1 MKNIPFFRPAIC
13 FSIALWVGAACPAS
27 AQDAPYEG
35 KMLRLAE
42 ILGSLHYLR
51 NLCGEAGSE
60 WRDRMDA
67 IVTAEK
73 PSEAERVRLISSF
86 NHGYRVFSDNYTRCT
101 PSALAAIDRYMK
113 EGEDLSNEIISR
125 YGN

>member
-1 MKNIPFFRPAIC
+1 M
-13 FSIALWVGAACPAS
+13 GAASPALS

-35 KMLRLAE
+35 KLLRVAE

-51 NLCGEAGSE
+51 NLCGETGSE

-67 IVTAEK
+67 IIAAEN
-73 PSEAERVRLISSF
+73 PPEAERMRLISSF
-86 NHGYRVFSDNYTRCT
+86 NYGYRVFSDNYVRCT
-101 PSALAAIDRYMK
+101 PSALAAIDRYTK
-113 EGEDLSNEIISR
+113 EGESLSNEIISR

>member
-1 MKNIPFFRPAIC
+1 MKSIAFFRPAIC
-13 FSIALWVGAACPAS
+13 FSVALSVGTAFPAF
-27 AQDAPYEG
+27 AQEAPYEG
-35 KMLRLAE
+35 KMQRLAE

-67 IVTAEK
+67 IIMAEK
-73 PSEAERVRLISSF
+73 PSDEERVQLVSSF
-86 NHGYRVFSDNYTRCT
+86 NHGYRVFNSSYTRCT

>member
-1 MKNIPFFRPAIC
+1 MKNIPFFRPVIRA
-13 FSIALWVGAACPAS
+13 SVALWVGVSFPAY
-27 AQDAPYEG
+27 AQEAPYEG

-67 IVTAEK
+67 VITAEK
-73 PSEAERVRLISSF
+73 PSEAERVQLISSF

-113 EGEDLSNEIISR
+113 EGGDLSNEIISR